1 MTQTTQIDDARCCY
15 SDVLFISIFQL
26 IIILRTHARARS
38 TSSVC
43 DFFFESAGKEE
54 AAGEKINRAR
64 TTAPDRRRIYAAP
77 LAAAAASRMIRTRN
91 AFARN
96 TRASH
101 TENQRLSAMDS
112 CRPRHACTHI
122 HPHTHTHQHTET
134 GGIFRARY

>member
-1 MTQTTQIDDARCCY
+1 MHVVVIQTFCLYLYFNLLLYCVRM
-15 SDVLFISIFQL
+15 
-26 IIILRTHARARS
+26 RARS

-43 DFFFESAGKEE
+43 DFFFESAGKKE

-77 LAAAAASRMIRTRN
+77 LAAAASRMIRTRN